1 MNKEHYLSIVDGII
15 ASKSFGRSDTYAN
28 MLKYLVTCSLE
39 ANIPKETT
47 IASEIF
53 GKERFDPS
61 QSTLIRV
68 YIYNL
73 RKKLKKYYENEGI
86 NDEVFLEIPKGSYEV
101 KFTKKVKEKK
111 AIGLKKWHI
120 LLLLSFVIIPTIF
133 INYKP
138 NKISNTALWT
148 NILKNDKSTMLVL
161 GDLFIYNEKDSIKGG
176 LKTIREPEINSIE
189 EFETL
194 VLPKHN
200 KPTDVEP
207 LTYAFLIRNSVTW
220 VKDLSKVFFQ
230 VDKDFIIR
238 TMSRFNPKELSDNNL
253 IVVGMLKTLGI
264 FKDYLGNEG
273 FTLNKSELKYTDEKT
288 NQTYKYTPKGN
299 ADEYHT
305 DYAVIL
311 KVKGPNNNNI
321 ILFGG
326 IWDTGASQS
335 LKHFTDLKLAKDLE
349 NTMLEK
355 FGKIPENYKILFEV
369 SGVDR
374 MELNSKILHLEEIT
388 KH

>member
-1 MNKEHYLSIVDGII
+1 MNKKQYLGIVDGII

-28 MLKYLVTCSLE
+28 MLKYLVTCSLD

-47 IASEIF
+47 IASDIF

-120 LLLLSFVIIPTIF
+120 LLLLSFIIIFTVF

-138 NKISNTALWT
+138 NEISKTALWK
-148 NILKNDKSTMLVL
+148 NILENDRPTMLVL

-194 VLPKHN
+194 VLPNHN
-200 KPTDVEP
+200 KSTNVEP
-207 LTYAFLIRNSVTW
+207 LTYAFLIRNSATW

-264 FKDYLGNEG
+264 FKDYLGKEG
-273 FTLNKSELKYTDEKT
+273 FTLNKGVLKYTDEKT
-288 NQTYKYTPKGN
+288 NKIYRYTPKGD

-305 DYAVIL
+305 DYAIIL

-335 LKHFTDLKLAKDLE
+335 LKQFTDLKLAKDLE

-355 FGKIPENYKILFEV
+355 FGEIPDNYKILLEV

-388 KH
+388 DH